1 MVKHLVMWTL
11 KEKNNDTALEIKNS
25 LEGLHKIYRG
35 WSKF

>member
-25 LEGLHKIYRG
+25 LEGLKG
-35 WSKF
+35 KL